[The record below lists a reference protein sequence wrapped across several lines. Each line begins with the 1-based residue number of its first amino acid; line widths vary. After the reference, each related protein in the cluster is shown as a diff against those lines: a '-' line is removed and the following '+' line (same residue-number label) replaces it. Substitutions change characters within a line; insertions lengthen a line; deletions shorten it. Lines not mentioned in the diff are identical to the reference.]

1 MYIIGHVACYIYSY
15 IASSVAA
22 ISPLHFNPGLVVSD
36 ALVQNV
42 SACSNGMLFSARA
55 ALLGVVC
62 AFGWNIAATARH
74 LCFLGAVSACPPVQG
89 ICILYIH
96 EPGTHLQC
104 LGCLV

>member
-22 ISPLHFNPGLVVSD
+22 ISRLTLLHFNTGLVVSD

-42 SACSNGMLFSARA
+42 SVRSNGMLFSARA

-62 AFGWNIAATARH
+62 AFGWNIAATARR
-74 LCFLGAVSACPPVQG
+74 LCFLGAVCLPV
-89 ICILYIH
+89 CTRHLYSVHI
-96 EPGTHLQC
+96 
-104 LGCLV
+104 